1 MRSWFVMLFVFS
13 FFNLNAQF
21 ELDSLIQHSI
31 ISDINA
37 QPKEYRDSLYHRFF
51 SVQGIEID
59 STDNDSLFRFIYD
72 KFGTPYKYGD
82 TSRFGMDCSAFVDLV
97 YLKVYNKIL
106 PRNSAKI
113 YQLNCLPLPKD
124 SLQQGDLVFFNI
136 KTTGISHLGI
146 YLKDDIFIHS
156 SSTYGVRFSRLKES
170 YYLKYFYAAGRVI
183 KY

>member
-1 MRSWFVMLFVFS
+1 MRYWFVMLFVFS
-13 FFNLNAQF
+13 FFNLKAQF

-97 YLKVYNKIL
+97 FLQVYNKKL
-106 PRNSAKI
+106 ARNSAKI
-113 YQLNCLPLPKD
+113 FQQNCQSITID

-136 KTTGISHLGI
+136 KTQGISHLGI
-146 YLKDDIFIHS
+146 YLKNGIFIHS
-156 SSTYGVRFSRLKES
+156 SSTYGVRFSRLSEN
-170 YYLKYFYAAGRVI
+170 YYSTYYFASGRVI
-183 KY
+183 SK